1 MARSASR
8 TKTGSKKSPQ
18 GRQRIK
24 RAKPTG
30 KSREKTLRRHDTSLP
45 ERQTVGRGEIMEPL
59 PATAKMIHPLDQSLY
74 HEGAG
79 ILERLRRDH
88 AKVQYLC
95 ETFQTS
101 GGADKRHVAHKIMT
115 ELETHASVEEELFYP
130 EISRRAEQEGKQLV
144 REAMA
149 DHEDIGAQ
157 IVTLKT
163 LDPDADA
170 FTAGVEQLIQHVQR
184 HVEDEERELF
194 PLAEDLLG
202 DELER
207 LGETMDERKTVLLQ
221 VLLH

>member
-8 TKTGSKKSPQ
+8 TKPGSGKDTP
-18 GRQRIK
+18 GRRRIK
-24 RAKPTG
+24 RAKQNVPP
-30 KSREKTLRRHDTSLP
+30 REKTVRRYDISLS
-45 ERQTVGRGEIMEPL
+45 ERQGTEGANIREPH
-59 PATAKMIHPLDQSLY
+59 AAIAKKIHPLDQSLY

-88 AKVQYLC
+88 VKVQYLC

-101 GGADKRHVAHKIMT
+101 GGADKSHVAHKIMT
-115 ELETHASVEEELFYP
+115 ELETHARVEEELFYP

-157 IVTLKT
+157 ILTLKT
-163 LDPDADA
+163 LDPEADA
-170 FTAGVEQLIQHVQR
+170 FTDGIEQLIQHVQR

-194 PLAEDLLG
+194 PLAEDLLAE
-202 DELER
+202 ELER

-221 VLLH
+221 ILSH

>member
-8 TKTGSKKSPQ
+8 TKTESKKGTQ
-18 GRQRIK
+18 GRRRIK
-24 RAKPTG
+24 RAKQTV
-30 KSREKTLRRHDTSLP
+30 KSHETTPRRSATSVP
-45 ERQTVGRGEIMEPL
+45 ERPIGERGEGLESQ
-59 PATAKMIHPLDQSLY
+59 PAGEKMIHPLDQSLY

-88 AKVQYLC
+88 AKLQYLC

-101 GGADKRHVAHKIMT
+101 GGADKSHVAHKILT
-115 ELETHASVEEELFYP
+115 ELETHARIEEELFYP

-149 DHEDIGAQ
+149 DHEDIDAQ

-163 LDPDADA
+163 LDPEAEA
-170 FTAGVEQLIQHVQR
+170 FSAGVEQLIQHVQR

-202 DELER
+202 EELER
-207 LGETMDERKTVLLQ
+207 LGETMDERKTVLSQ
-221 VLLH
+221 VLSR